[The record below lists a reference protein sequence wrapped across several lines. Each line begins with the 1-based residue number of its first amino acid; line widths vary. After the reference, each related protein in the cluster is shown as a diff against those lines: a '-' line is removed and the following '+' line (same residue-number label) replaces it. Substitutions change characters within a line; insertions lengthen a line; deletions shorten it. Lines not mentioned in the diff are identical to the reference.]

1 MQLET
6 QQPTRQAE
14 HDLVFQVRAAQA
26 DPAAADTLIGQVH
39 AVYPQRD
46 L

>member
-26 DPAAADTLIGQVH
+26 DPAAADTLIGQ
-39 AVYPQRD
+39 YMPFIPQRD